1 MLRARFR
8 RLPAACVLF
17 FLLFVRTA
25 SAANRWGE
33 SNWGELLWGGGG
45 AALPALGA
53 RELVVLAA
61 LLLTTG
67 ILLTRRMLKR
77 RTGEER

>member
-1 MLRARFR
+1 MLRTRFR
-8 RLPAACVLF
+8 RLPAACLLF

-25 SAANRWGE
+25 SGANRWGE
-33 SNWGELLWGGGG
+33 SNWGDLLWGGG
-45 AALPALGA
+45 AAVPALGA

-61 LLLTTG
+61 LFLSTG
-67 ILLTRRMLKR
+67 ILLTRRLLKR